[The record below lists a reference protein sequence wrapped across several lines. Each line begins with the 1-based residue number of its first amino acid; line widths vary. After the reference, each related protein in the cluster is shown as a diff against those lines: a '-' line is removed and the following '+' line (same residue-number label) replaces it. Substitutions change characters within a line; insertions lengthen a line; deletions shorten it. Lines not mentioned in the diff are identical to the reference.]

1 LLLKFG
7 EYADWTVHISSSFPL
22 VYGAFWQIGSANRRY
37 RSVSLTEVRQQWLTR
52 ISDTDV
58 TIVTHFGHLN
68 ELSFQ
73 NLPPIDQSSVG
84 HGGDNRPMADQA
96 KLRPDGVELPLP
108 RRLNSDHPRF
118 ATIMT
123 LHRDAVHR
131 QRPTYRDPL
140 SGYTVFTA
148 KFLADRDYCC
158 ASGCRHCPY
167 EQLP

>member
-1 LLLKFG
+1 
-7 EYADWTVHISSSFPL
+7 
-22 VYGAFWQIGSANRRY
+22 
-37 RSVSLTEVRQQWLTR
+37 
-52 ISDTDV
+52 
-58 TIVTHFGHLN
+58 
-68 ELSFQ
+68 
-73 NLPPIDQSSVG
+73 
-84 HGGDNRPMADQA
+84 MADQA

-131 QRPTYRDPL
+131 QRLRGARAGAHAVHRERPTYRDPL